1 MTFERVASD
10 GSPRPLETWIW
21 YPAEGVEG
29 AVAEGAPPVTSGGPY
44 PLVIYSHGSGG
55 RPEYQR
61 FFTEHLA
68 SWGYVVAA
76 PPHPGNTSDD
86 CVVCGSEVIV
96 RSAMQRPDDVVFV
109 LGEMLAMRDDASSAL
124 GTIIDPERAA
134 IAGHSFGGWTAIYV
148 APDGRFDA
156 AIAMAPGAPLTLLGQ
171 ASQIEVPVLILASG
185 KDELINAVQV
195 RSLGDEIPAATP
207 LTYVAFPE
215 GRHLTF
221 VDECF
226 VCSEELPAAR
236 GHELTNAYTTA
247 FLQTHLR
254 GDERYGR
261 YLGESVGT
269 EAIAETR

>member
-1 MTFERVASD
+1 MTFERVARD

-21 YPAEGVEG
+21 YPAEGVAG
-29 AVAEGAPPVTSGGPY
+29 TAAEDAPVTSGGPY

-76 PPHPGNTSDD
+76 PPHPGNTSAD

-96 RSAMQRPDDVVFV
+96 RSAMQRPDDVTFV
-109 LGEMLAMRDDASSAL
+109 LDEMLALRDDPSSAL
-124 GTIIDPERAA
+124 GNIIDPERAA

-171 ASQIEVPVLILASG
+171 ASKIEIPVLIMASG
-185 KDELINAVQV
+185 KDEIVNAVQV
-195 RSLGDEIPAATP
+195 RSLGDEIPATTA
-207 LTYVAFPE
+207 LTYVALPE

-221 VDECF
+221 IDECF
-226 VCSEELPAAR
+226 GCNEALPEAR
-236 GHELTNAYTTA
+236 GHELTNTYAIA
-247 FLQTHLR
+247 FLQIHLR
-254 GDERYGR
+254 GDERYAN
-261 YLGESVGT
+261 YLGESIGT
-269 EAIAETR
+269 EAIAATR